1 MRATVGKVSETQL
14 LAQATTILNER
25 VVRPNSLGSLARVG
39 AALNGEK
46 PSSGTLGS
54 MDELAEDEEEGEDE
68 EQPTEKTAA
77 AKALVLAGGASNSVP
92 RRTLQSGTKQTRK
105 FNIPKLHT
113 SSGSRVVSARRYG
126 LPGSSVRV
134 GGGKP
139 KEMVSFF

>member
-46 PSSGTLGS
+46 PSSGTVGT
-54 MDELAEDEEEGEDE
+54 MDEDAEDEEGEDE
-68 EQPTEKTAA
+68 EQPTEKSAA
-77 AKALVLAGGASNSVP
+77 AKALVLAAGASNSVP

-105 FNIPKLHT
+105 FNIPKLQT